1 MKITKTIF
9 DEGKISLGK
18 VLEGYELKKTEVK
31 PNNTLKDGMY
41 IFEFVR
47 TIDEEKRHILYV
59 ERFVDEEGDLF
70 EDPNLERFSD
80 EITFKLFYQVRNEKP
95 NEVFFLKGRLEEGID
110 DEFEAAMYR
119 LIGENEYADF
129 LEKRNTTF
137 PIQ

>member
-18 VLEGYELKKTEVK
+18 VLEGYELKNTKVK

-41 IFEFVR
+41 VFEFVR
-47 TIDEEKRHILYV
+47 PIDKGKRHILYI

-70 EDPNLERFSD
+70 EDPYLERFSD
-80 EITFKLFYQVRNEKP
+80 EITFRLFYQVRNEKP

-110 DEFEAAMYR
+110 DKFEAAMYR
-119 LIGENEYADF
+119 LIGEDEYADF
-129 LEKRNTTF
+129 LERRNITLF
-137 PIQ
+137 IQ